1 MSEYFNNE
9 IRSIL
14 ENNFPDKEFELFWL
28 GFKQSIIN
36 FSKIYDVKIP
46 IQTWSNILNWYQV
59 QKDYCNIKKHIHIY
73 ISYYATYIFRYADT
87 YHTSILWTNV
97 KRWNKIT
104 NNYRFDDSE
113 NKKLYFN
120 IYHLLLDIF
129 RTILLGNKQ
138 NKEILEFYKDI
149 SEDIREEDLYIMV
162 DLCIKFKLG
171 NIIDKI
177 NTYKNFNSYIED
189 RTNIKL
195 PPKISGKKIIDM
207 IN

>member
-1 MSEYFNNE
+1 MSECFNNE

-36 FSKIYDVKIP
+36 FSKIYDVTIP

-59 QKDYCNIKKHIHIY
+59 QKDYSNIKKHIHIY

-104 NNYRFDDSE
+104 NNYRFDDVE

-189 RTNIKL
+189 RANIKL